1 MAITF
6 GDDAVSENIRQLL
19 AQGVGSRDETGVPS
33 FNNADIELH
42 QNIIRRERGL
52 SPISATAPT
61 GSTTVNTMS
70 LNFDGL
76 NSPGMQG
83 MRELTMQIGELEGQ
97 KLQISSN
104 IALALQNEPSVVMA
118 NEAVA
123 ALSDELAMVPLDQV
137 DIRAEIE
144 GDLLQATQLA
154 KAATDDALVRA
165 GIDEKRQLKII
176 DSDIAKLTAQQK
188 VLNLEQA
195 QQEKILARRGFSD
208 SILRTVVGADLAK
221 DLDQADKLLR
231 SSPPAFADM
240 TRRIATGINS
250 KNYLEAYDVGID
262 LGGRKAGEDMIVNGA
277 PVEEREN
284 VRVALKQ
291 NAARMDVN
299 RKLAQDEVRQ
309 LSIADPAL
317 RTQETKAA
325 KENQIFDGLMR
336 DATFGGYERVLLGT
350 NSDELDA
357 SWFNNN
363 QEMLDVGKLIMD
375 LIPEDADN
383 METAFSTVGQRLL
396 SQGVDRT
403 IMLRAMGKIID
414 ARAASW
420 NTTNRFLGLNVS
432 REKLKTKTQAI
443 SANIFNLDRI
453 QQSRL
458 SAANTVAAGS
468 AADIGPLGLFGLS
481 ELNQASAL
489 GLNTPVPDA
498 DAETAAE
505 PGSELDRAPFQA
517 PNRPGVVPSD
527 ASRAKLAELA
537 KGITRRAA
545 RQAGPPAARQGVPP
559 TGPGAQQT
567 GALTPSAASRLR
579 AEGGVEGKPAG
590 AAKALQDLE
599 RGGKITEA
607 KMKAILEAF
616 TGSPEDLQI
625 LAEKIADAIRKTP
638 AKKSTTV
645 GVRG

>member
-6 GDDAVSENIRQLL
+6 SDDAVSENIRQLL
-19 AQGVGSRDETGVPS
+19 AQGVGTRDERGQAS

-52 SPISATAPT
+52 SPLSVTAPI
-61 GSTTVNTMS
+61 GSTVNTMA

-118 NEAVA
+118 NEAVS
-123 ALSDELAMVPLDQV
+123 ALSDELAMVSLDKV

-144 GDLLQATQLA
+144 GDLLQATQAA
-154 KAATDDALVRA
+154 KAATEQALLRA

-176 DSDIAKLTAQQK
+176 DSDIAKLSAQQN
-188 VLNLEQA
+188 VLTLEQA

-208 SILRTVVGADLAK
+208 TILRTVVGADLAK
-221 DLDQADKLLR
+221 DLDQADKLMR
-231 SSPPAFADM
+231 SSPAEFQDM

-250 KNYLEAYDVGID
+250 KNYIEAYDVGID
-262 LGGRKAGEDMIVNGA
+262 MGGRPAGEDMIVNGA

-291 NAARMDVN
+291 NQGRMDAN
-299 RKLAQDEVRQ
+299 RKLAQDEVRK
-309 LSIADPAL
+309 LATADPSL
-317 RTQETKAA
+317 RTQKTKAA

-350 NSDELDA
+350 SSDELDA

-363 QEMLDVGKLIMD
+363 QELLDVGKMIMD
-375 LIPEDADN
+375 LIPPDADN
-383 METAFSTVGQRLL
+383 METAFATVGSRLL
-396 SQGVDRT
+396 NQGVDRT
-403 IMLRAMGKIID
+403 LMLRAMGKIID

-432 REKLKTKTQAI
+432 REKLKVKTQAI

-453 QQSRL
+453 RISR
-458 SAANTVAAGS
+458 SASLEQAG
-468 AADIGPLGLFGLS
+468 ADIGPLGLFGMTES
-481 ELNQASAL
+481 GEGSGL
-489 GLNTPVPDA
+489 GVQPQIPEEDREDA
-498 DAETAAE
+498 EETAADISQFRG
-505 PGSELDRAPFQA
+505 PSIGGL
-517 PNRPGVVPSD
+517 VPSD
-527 ASRAKLAELA
+527 ASRAKLQQLTA
-537 KGITRRAA
+537 GIVRRAA
-545 RQAGPPAARQGVPP
+545 RQSGGGAGGGGGGGDQTVSGTRADLR
-559 TGPGAQQT
+559 GAS
-567 GALTPSAASRLR
+567 PSPASRLR

-625 LAEKIADAIRKTP
+625 LATKIADAIRKTP
-638 AKKSTTV
+638 GKKSTTV

>member
-19 AQGVGSRDETGVPS
+19 AQGVGTRDERGQAS

-52 SPISATAPT
+52 SPISATAPA
-61 GSTTVNTMS
+61 GATTVNTMA

-83 MRELTMQIGELEGQ
+83 MRDLTMQIGELEGQ

-118 NEAVA
+118 NEAVS

-144 GDLLQATQLA
+144 GDLLQATQMA
-154 KAATDDALVRA
+154 KTATEDALLRA
-165 GIDEKRQLKII
+165 GIDEKKQLKII
-176 DSDIAKLTAQQK
+176 DSDIAKLQAQQN
-188 VLNLEQA
+188 VLKLEQE

-208 SILRTVVGADLAK
+208 VVLRTVVAADLAK

-231 SSPPAFADM
+231 TSPPAFQEM
-240 TRRIATGINS
+240 TRRISTGINS

-262 LGGRKAGEDMIVNGA
+262 LGGRPAGEDMIVNGA
-277 PVEEREN
+277 PPEEREN

-291 NAARMDVN
+291 NQARMDKA
-299 RKLAQDEVRQ
+299 RKESQDEVRQ

-325 KENQIFDGLMR
+325 KENQIFDGKMR

-350 NSDELDA
+350 QSDELDA

-363 QEMLDVGKLIMD
+363 QELLDVGKMIMD
-375 LIPEDADN
+375 LIPPDADN
-383 METAFSTVGQRLL
+383 METAFATVGMRLL
-396 SQGVDRT
+396 NQGVDRT
-403 IMLRAMGKIID
+403 LILRSMGKIID
-414 ARAASW
+414 SRVQSW
-420 NTTNRFLGLNVS
+420 NETNRYLGINVS

-443 SANIFNLDRI
+443 TANIFNIDRI
-453 QQSRL
+453 RISRN
-458 SAANTVAAGS
+458 AAMEATQEG
-468 AADIGPLGLFGLS
+468 IGPLGLFGMT
-481 ELNQASAL
+481 E
-489 GLNTPVPDA
+489 PDA
-498 DAETAAE
+498 EGSGLGVQTPIPEEDREDAEETAA
-505 PGSELDRAPFQA
+505 DIRRTRFQSPSIA
-517 PNRPGVVPSD
+517 GLVPSD
-527 ASRAKLAELA
+527 ASRAKLQALTA
-537 KGITRRAA
+537 GIVRRAA
-545 RQAGPPAARQGVPP
+545 RQSGGGAGGGGGGGTETVSGIQADLRG
-559 TGPGAQQT
+559 TS
-567 GALTPSAASRLR
+567 PSAASRRR
-579 AEGGVEGKPAG
+579 AEGPPVSQNVTES
-590 AAKALQDLE
+590 LQDLE

-616 TGSPEDLQI
+616 TGSPEDIQI
-625 LAEKIADAIRKTP
+625 LAKKIADAIRQP
-638 AKKSTTV
+638 PRNPRQTTS